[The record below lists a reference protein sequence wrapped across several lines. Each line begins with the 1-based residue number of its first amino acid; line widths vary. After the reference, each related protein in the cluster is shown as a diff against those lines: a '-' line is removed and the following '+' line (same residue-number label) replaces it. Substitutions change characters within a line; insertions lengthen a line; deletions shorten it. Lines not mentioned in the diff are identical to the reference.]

1 MSDLRIKGLHKSYG
15 NVHAVRGVDLEIA
28 AGEFTVLVGQSGCGK
43 STLLR
48 TIAGLED
55 ADEGTI
61 EIGGAVVNDQ
71 PPRRRDIAMVF
82 QNYALYPYMTVY
94 DNIAFGLRA
103 RKTPASEVDTKVR
116 QAARMLAIDHLLERF
131 PRQLSGGQ
139 LQRVAIGRAVVRN
152 ARLYLFDEPL
162 SNLDAQLRDEM
173 RGEIKRLHLEL
184 GKTMIY
190 VTHDQIEAMTMADR
204 IVLLRDGKIEQQ
216 GAPLELYERPATR
229 YVAGFLGSPPMNFV
243 PAELVGNGNG
253 NGDGLAAR
261 LADGAVLPLAAARA
275 ASLAR
280 HASPSGQAVVLGL
293 RPEHIARAP
302 ASELRAGLVRHT
314 GLIDLLLPTG
324 ARTYATFALGGAPA
338 VAELQ
343 AHEVSQTGQTIE
355 LAIDMNRA
363 VLIDPK
369 TDRVIA

>member
-1 MSDLRIKGLHKSYG
+1 MADLRIKGLHKSYG

-61 EIGGAVVNDQ
+61 EIGGAVVNDE
-71 PPRRRDIAMVF
+71 PPRGRDIAMVF

-103 RKTPASEVDTKVR
+103 RKTPAGEIDAKVR
-116 QAARMLAIDHLLERF
+116 QAARMLAIDHLLERL

-204 IVLLRDGKIEQQ
+204 IVLLRDGRIEQQ

-243 PAELVGNGNG
+243 AADLVG
-253 NGDGLAAR
+253 
-261 LADGAVLPLAAARA
+261 DGAGVAVRLKDGTVLPLAAARA
-275 ASLAR
+275 PRLAPL
-280 HASPSGQAVVLGL
+280 AGQAVGLGL

-302 ASELRAGLVRHT
+302 AVELRAGLVRHAAR
-314 GLIDLLLPTG
+314 IELLLPTG
-324 ARTYATFALGGAPA
+324 ARTYATFALGGTPV

-343 AHEVSQTGQTIE
+343 AHDVSRTGETIE

-369 TDRVIA
+369 TDRVI